1 MRLLTSMEGPGADL
15 YRMKSLCLP
24 HTELPGTS
32 PLFSDY
38 LYRFPRTARFYAH
51 DPHDPQA
58 LRAAANQVQ
67 LPDGRRQRLVAALRA
82 INGESASLDHLEL
95 PDTVAVVTGQQV
107 GLFSGPAYTIYKA
120 LSAAK
125 LARQLTED
133 GIRAVPVF
141 WLATEDHD
149 FAEIDHCHVFDSR
162 MRPLRLQMRARGA
175 SAQPVGGME
184 LSEIPL
190 AALQSALK
198 GLLYADEVI
207 ELVEATYRPG
217 RTLGEAFRDLLQ
229 RLLAGSGIVF
239 LDPLHPEIRAL
250 AAPFLAQA
258 LEHATGLSELVFAR
272 NQELKE
278 AGYHQQVLFEPHTSF
293 FFKLEAGRRL
303 HLRRNGSDYFHEARR
318 IPAGELAADPAA
330 LSPNALLR
338 PVMQDYLLPTVAYI
352 GGPAELAYL
361 AQSQVLYQ
369 NLLGRMPVAVPR
381 SGFTLIDTRARNL
394 MDRHIVT
401 LPGCFH
407 GLDPLK
413 ERIAAGL
420 IPDSL
425 QVTFDQAQSEIRA
438 VLDRLQREL
447 DQFDPT
453 LGAAMAKSKA
463 KVLYQVEKNRRK
475 AAREALRRDSLVSD
489 SAEYLS
495 HLVFPERVLQE
506 RFYSILPFLA
516 QHGARLLDLLE
527 EHTHRGC
534 PDHVLLT
541 V

>member
-1 MRLLTSMEGPGADL
+1 
-15 YRMKSLCLP
+15 MKSLCLP

-32 PLFSDY
+32 ALFADY
-38 LYRFPRTARFYAH
+38 LYRFQRTAQFYAH
-51 DPHDPQA
+51 DPSDPQA
-58 LRAAANQVQ
+58 LRTAANEVQ
-67 LPDGRRQRLVAALRA
+67 LPDERRQSLVATLRT
-82 INGESASLDHLEL
+82 INGESAALDHLEL

-125 LARQLTED
+125 LARQLTEE

-149 FAEIDHCHVFDSR
+149 FAEIDHCHVYDNR

-175 SAQPVGGME
+175 SGQPVGGME
-184 LSEIPL
+184 MTEVPL
-190 AALQSALK
+190 DGLRASLQ
-198 GLLYADEVI
+198 GLLYADEVM
-207 ELVEATYRPG
+207 ELVEASYQPG
-217 RTLGEAFRDLLQ
+217 RTLGEAFRELLQ

-250 AAPFLAQA
+250 AAPLLAKA
-258 LEHATGLSELVFAR
+258 LDHAGELSERVFAR
-272 NQELKE
+272 NGELQE

-293 FFKLEAGRRL
+293 FFKLENGRRL
-303 HLRRNGSDYFHEARR
+303 HLRRNGRDYFHEARR
-318 IPAGELAADPAA
+318 IPVAELAADPAA

-338 PVMQDYLLPTVAYI
+338 PVMQDYLLPTVAYV

-369 NLLGRMPVAVPR
+369 DLLGRMPVAVPR
-381 SGFTLIDTRARNL
+381 SGFTLLDTRARNL
-394 MDRHIVT
+394 MDRHMVT

-420 IPDSL
+420 VPDSL
-425 QVTFDQAQSEIRA
+425 QVTFDLAQSEIRA
-438 VLDRLQREL
+438 VLDRLQGEL
-447 DQFDPT
+447 AAFDPT
-453 LGAAMAKSKA
+453 LGAAMSKSKA

-475 AAREALRRDSLVSD
+475 AAREALRRDAMVTEG
-489 SAEYLS
+489 AEYLS

-506 RFYSILPFLA
+506 RFYSILPFVA
-516 QHGARLLDLLE
+516 QHGSRLLDLIE

-534 PDHVLLT
+534 PDHTLLT